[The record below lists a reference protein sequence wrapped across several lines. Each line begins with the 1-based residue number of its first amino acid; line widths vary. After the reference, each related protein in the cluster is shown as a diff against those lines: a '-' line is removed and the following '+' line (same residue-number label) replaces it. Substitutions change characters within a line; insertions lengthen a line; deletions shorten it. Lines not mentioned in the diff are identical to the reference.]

1 LGTNNEGFKKKL
13 EFKGAY
19 FTTHP
24 QCSTKQNYYI
34 YSVFFVQTEIE
45 WWKNEK
51 PLLLNILAMKDSMV
65 GWGRIPHEH
74 KKELSFAL
82 EVTNLCVKQWN
93 VNYQGLTKNP
103 H

>member
-1 LGTNNEGFKKKL
+1 
-13 EFKGAY
+13 
-19 FTTHP
+19 
-24 QCSTKQNYYI
+24 
-34 YSVFFVQTEIE
+34 
-45 WWKNEK
+45 
-51 PLLLNILAMKDSMV
+51 MKDSMV
-65 GWGRIPHEH
+65 GWGRIPHEQ